1 MGQPQKSFTDEQQ
14 ILALCNVLQRLRE
27 EDNVDVLISTT
38 ISYIQQQ
45 FDYNLIWIAL
55 YNRLKHTLLGQGGI
69 TPDKDTNFLYK
80 QVVLNPGDI
89 LEQVVIEQGPL
100 GVVDLGN
107 EPRAATWQEFGK
119 KFNIQGTIFWPIR
132 HKNRFLGLLL
142 LGSERWGYL
151 LPGNVK
157 TRLSIVLG
165 TLGAVLYQKE
175 IDLQQRQTKHP
186 DEALLKLLDNVRT
199 LKNLDQRL
207 KAVVEETHRFVT
219 PSRTNIYWFD
229 RQGRYFWCRM
239 SNHLVNI
246 GRNAGNQKPAA
257 GMTVQ
262 ELSELYYAL
271 SVNQIVWIGDA
282 RSSLKS
288 HFTAKLLQRLGVRS
302 LLAAPIIW
310 KNDLLGF
317 LAVEGNE
324 PRIWAEADKNFVQG
338 AAGLIS
344 LVAPIDSMETTIQ
357 QIQDDTKLTSQVA
370 QAIYHQEEFEQI
382 LSSCA
387 SQILAR
393 LAASRF
399 VLLQYDVDQ
408 NNYQIIY
415 QSQPH
420 NRRPLILDLNEL
432 AAVDS
437 SLLRY
442 AATAIDIE
450 KLDEDLRF
458 FNWRHPLVES
468 GVRSLLIANCTQGH
482 VPKVLL
488 LITQENYRSWST
500 LEKELLWV
508 VSQQIGVI
516 VQQWQLRHDN
526 ERQQKVLHSIQEC
539 LRILEETDPTQ
550 TKAFDT
556 KNLELTVLQQIQYVL
571 ECPLVLMLSWSA
583 GQTYAEIILN
593 SVIDNRFSI
602 LPHAQININT
612 EPLIQWAIAQNGYLS
627 FNADNLPPQTKKWL
641 HGSGIGQIV
650 IIALRTASYEPTAIV
665 VIADT
670 WERQWSQLNLEAT
683 QTLLTQLA
691 WSRRQQQ
698 ITQRLES
705 RSLEL
710 QQLNWYKHSRLE
722 EIQRATTLLL
732 GQIHDV
738 GIPSNDLTRTRYQL
752 LLRQLDQ
759 TNASM
764 TALLKLEQWQLHKS
778 TETMSIS
785 NLLKRSLERVEVLFQ
800 HHKIWVGVHGL
811 GQSGG
816 EPESVDNPS
825 FLSGI
830 QASTSPSSMAIAG
843 DIVKFEL
850 ILHELLVFACH
861 RSQRGGRIDIW
872 CRRLDEQL
880 LELSITDSGMIESQL
895 LAQLDQSTPKDV
907 LALSLLDHPP
917 GLHLLI
923 CQNLMQQIGGE
934 LHIYQLPDSRVVSR
948 LLLPLAIKN

>member
-468 GVRSLLIANCTQGH
+468 GVRSLLISNCTQGH

-488 LITQENYRSWST
+488 LITHENYRSWST

-556 KNLELTVLQQIQYVL
+556 KDLELTVLQQIQYVL

-583 GQTYAEIILN
+583 GQSYAEIILN

-602 LPHAQININT
+602 VSHAQINVNT

-627 FNADNLPPQTKKWL
+627 FTADNLPPQTKKWL
-641 HGSGIGQIV
+641 HGSGIGQIL
-650 IIALRTASYEPTAIV
+650 IIALRTASYEPTAVV

-732 GQIHDV
+732 GQILDV

-785 NLLKRSLERVEVLFQ
+785 NLLKRSLERLEVLFQ

-816 EPESVDNPS
+816 ETESVDNPS
-825 FLSGI
+825 FLRGI
-830 QASTSPSSMAIAG
+830 QASTSPSSMAISG

-850 ILHELLVFACH
+850 ILHELLIFACH
-861 RSQRGGRIDIW
+861 RSERGGRIDIW

-880 LELSITDSGMIESQL
+880 LELSITDSGMIESKL

-907 LALSLLDHPP
+907 LALSLLDQPP

-923 CQNLMQQIGGE
+923 CQNLMQQLGGE

-948 LLLPLAIKN
+948 LLLPLATKN